1 MRHTFSFTCLR
12 LFSFTGGILIPA
24 WCFMRYLA
32 FSSDIQPFICIGLL
46 VIICSVSILLY
57 ATRFRHY
64 SLKYID
70 SLSGE
75 QFEQYVR
82 HYFHHHGYRHIH
94 TTQTTRD
101 YGADILMKKGFH
113 KIVVQA
119 KRYDRNIGVH
129 AIQEVLAAKAY
140 YNCSKA
146 IVITNQYFTSSAKQ
160 LAEVNH
166 VQLIDRDALYF

>member
-82 HYFHHHGYRHIH
+82 HYFHHHGRKFYSSKFDSFLKHSINTVFFYCIFVKFYVFVYR
-94 TTQTTRD
+94 
-101 YGADILMKKGFH
+101 ILSYS
-113 KIVVQA
+113 VV
-119 KRYDRNIGVH
+119 
-129 AIQEVLAAKAY
+129 
-140 YNCSKA
+140 
-146 IVITNQYFTSSAKQ
+146 
-160 LAEVNH
+160 
-166 VQLIDRDALYF
+166 